1 MRVTNFCLLFL
12 LALSC
17 GLSSFAESSENR
29 FLWPNGAK
37 AAVSLAYDDALNS
50 QLDNA
55 IPALNTYGLKAT
67 FYLQLSSPV
76 VETRLPEWRAAA
88 AHGHELGNH
97 TLFHQ
102 CSASKPGRGWV
113 LPHRDLDKIS
123 VAQMKAEIQ
132 LANTM
137 LFTIDGKRE
146 RTFTAPCTD
155 SMAKGEN
162 YIDAVRSAFVA
173 IKLAEGGVVPDMQL
187 LDPYNVG
194 VYVPTDVSGQQL
206 IDMVAVAARQGS
218 MVNITFHGIGGDYL
232 AVSKEAHETL
242 LRHLA
247 AHRDVYWTGTFIDL
261 MQYVKAQQARP
272 KTTNHV
278 SLENSR

>member
-1 MRVTNFCLLFL
+1 MNLRAPNFCLLFL

-17 GLSSFAESSENR
+17 GLSCFAESPKNR
-29 FLWPNGAK
+29 FTWPNGAK

-55 IPALNTYGLKAT
+55 LPALNTYGLKAT

-76 VETRLPEWRAAA
+76 IGARLPEWRAAA
-88 AHGHELGNH
+88 ANGHELGNH

-102 CSASKPGRGWV
+102 CSASKPGREWV
-113 LPHRDLDKIS
+113 LPHQDLDKIS
-123 VAQMKAEIQ
+123 AAQMKAEVQ
-132 LANTM
+132 LANSM
-137 LFTIDGKRE
+137 LFAIDGKRE

-155 SMAKGEN
+155 TLAKGEN
-162 YIDAVRSAFVA
+162 YVDAVRSAFVA
-173 IKLAEGGVVPDMQL
+173 IKLAEGGVVPDMQQ

-194 VYVPTDVSGQQL
+194 VYVPTNVNGQQL
-206 IDMVAVAARQGS
+206 IDVVAAAARQGS

-247 AHRDVYWTGTFIDL
+247 AHRDIYWTSTFIDL
-261 MQYVKAQQARP
+261 MQYVKAHQAR
-272 KTTNHV
+272 
-278 SLENSR
+278 R